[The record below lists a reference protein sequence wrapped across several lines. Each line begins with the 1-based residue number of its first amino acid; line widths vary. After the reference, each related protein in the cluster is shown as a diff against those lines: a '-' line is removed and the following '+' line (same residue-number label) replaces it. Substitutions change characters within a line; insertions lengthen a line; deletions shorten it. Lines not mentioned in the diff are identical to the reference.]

1 MFGSI
6 ALISATYVYLFI
18 IFGAF
23 LVRSGAGMFIVDLA
37 RAMAG
42 RFVGGP
48 GFVAVFRLGADGND
62 ERLCGR
68 RTRSRPG
75 SSPIPPDEASGLP
88 ASLRGG
94 GRKSAASTGGMIM
107 PPIMGAGGLRDGDI
121 HPDLVSHQSWP

>member
-48 GFVAVFRLGADGND
+48 GFVAVFASALTG
-62 ERLCGR
+62 
-68 RTRSRPG
+68 TTSG
-75 SSPIPPDEASGLP
+75 SAV
-88 ASLRGG
+88 ANTV
-94 GRKSAASTGGMIM
+94 STGVITIPLMKR
-107 PPIMGAGGLRDGDI
+107 AGSRLASRRRSNQR
-121 HPDLVSHQSWP
+121 HRRAA